1 MIEAAQGVHYIHSEG
16 IVHGDLKG
24 DNILLDSDLHCRI
37 VDFGLARH
45 SAATATGNV
54 AFSIHFAPPELF
66 GKCTKC
72 GQASCDG
79 TLPGHEVQRKKT
91 METDI
96 YAFGCLYYSIFFNTI
111 PFGKNSTFYQVSWH
125 IVNEKRPPRL
135 ESPKMEDKG
144 WDLIQR
150 CWKKEPSERP
160 KMEQI
165 LSLLRQL

>member
-1 MIEAAQGVHYIHSEG
+1 MSSISVHIFCQ
-16 IVHGDLKG
+16 

-96 YAFGCLYYSIFFNTI
+96 YAFGCLYYS
-111 PFGKNSTFYQVSWH
+111 VS
-125 IVNEKRPPRL
+125 
-135 ESPKMEDKG
+135 
-144 WDLIQR
+144 
-150 CWKKEPSERP
+150 PS
-160 KMEQI
+160 I
-165 LSLLRQL
+165 Y